1 MTVIG
6 FDFST
11 YRIDWA
17 WQDGENFRRR
27 RLELGVSKSVLDR
40 IQLCR
45 NLTIPLDTEE
55 ACIEMP
61 WGVGVS
67 TTRVLSAVVG
77 AITSHLPLD
86 VRVSWVNPGDLR
98 RAIGAKD
105 TKEAAHAR
113 VREMFPR
120 YDFGGTEPW
129 SRRWD
134 EHELDALVAA
144 LGWTAILDG
153 QE

>member
-17 WQDGENFRRR
+17 WENAAGLHRR
-27 RLELGVSKSVLDR
+27 RLELGVSKSHIDR
-40 IQLCR
+40 IQLVR
-45 NLTIPLDTEE
+45 GLTIPLDTEE
-55 ACIEMP
+55 ACLEMP
-61 WGVGVS
+61 WGPNQK
-67 TTRVLSAVVG
+67 TTRSLMAVMG
-77 AITSHLPLD
+77 AITCRMPLD
-86 VRVSWVNPGDLR
+86 VRVSWIDPSDLR
-98 RAIGAKD
+98 RAIGAGNSKD
-105 TKEAAHAR
+105 AAHDR
-113 VREMFPR
+113 LRELYPQH
-120 YDFGGTEPW
+120 DLDGAKW

-144 LGWTAILDG
+144 VGWTAILDG